1 VARRVSSTRA
11 FAGRCGVALTITT
24 ILMVVAVFMA
34 NYVFD
39 LKFNSIAKEK
49 IHNTVKS
56 NAEGANFLLI
66 GSDTRAFVKD
76 ATDATSFGNQG
87 QAGGQR
93 SDTLMVVHVEPKTE
107 RALVVSFPRDLFVQV
122 DTADRNACIVI
133 KDGKCMAKI
142 NSAFNT
148 GPDLVIKTLK
158 ENFNIDINHYIEIN
172 FKSFEGI
179 VDAIGTVPV
188 YFPYP
193 ARDAK
198 TGLYTPTPGCHLLD
212 GKGAL
217 AYARARDLEYYSYP
231 RESWVKAEVTPDVDR
246 IKRQQDFMK
255 RLATIAVQR
264 SLGDPFTAN
273 SVVDAVLANLKVD
286 SGLSKDDL
294 LSFIDV
300 FRNVNPTDST
310 HVDFEVFPWT
320 NGPFQGNPPL
330 SVLYPSEPAAD
341 AMLARLRDFSGGAT
355 PTSATTTTTAP
366 STSSTAPGTVTTTTT
381 VTTPAPV
388 ANKGQLG
395 DPAVRTPPC

>member
-1 VARRVSSTRA
+1 M
-11 FAGRCGVALTITT
+11 ALTITA
-24 ILMVVAVFMA
+24 LFMVIAVLMA

-39 LKFNSIAKEK
+39 LKFNSIAKEN

-56 NAEGANFLLI
+56 NARGANFLLI
-66 GSDTRAFVKD
+66 GSDTRAFVAD
-76 ATDATSFGNQG
+76 PSEAQSFGSQSA
-87 QAGGQR
+87 AGGQR

-122 DTADRNACIVI
+122 DSPDRTACIVI
-133 KDGKCMAKI
+133 TAGKCMAKI

-158 ENFNIDINHYIEIN
+158 ENFNIDINHYIEVN

-193 ARDAK
+193 ARDHN
-198 TGLYTPTPGCHLLD
+198 TGLYTPTAGCQLLD

-217 AYARARDLEYYSYP
+217 AYARARDLEYYSFP
-231 RESWVKAEVTPDVDR
+231 RAKWVKAEVTPDVDR

-255 RLATIAVQR
+255 RLANIAVQR
-264 SLGDPFTAN
+264 SLSDPFTAN
-273 SVVDAVLANLKVD
+273 GVIDAVLSNLKVD
-286 SGLSKDDL
+286 TGLTKDDL

-300 FRNVNPTDST
+300 FRHVNPNDSA
-310 HVDFEVFPWT
+310 HVDFQVFPWT
-320 NGPFQGNPPL
+320 NGPQKGGL
-330 SVLYPSEPAAD
+330 SVLYPSQPAAD
-341 AMLARLRDFSGGAT
+341 AMLARLRDFNGST
-355 PTSATTTTTAP
+355 PAVATTTTTAA
-366 STSSTAPGTVTTTTT
+366 STSSTAPGLVTTTT

-388 ANKGQLG
+388 ANQGQLG
-395 DPAVRTPPC
+395 NQVVRVAPC